1 MSRRVIHTSIY
12 RGTSGISHLQ
22 FCNCRHNETL
32 RNVQYFKQCIVH
44 NYKHTY
50 IHMYVVYVCAR
61 MCATALVPTQLN
73 RACWLW
79 GRGSSFAV
87 VNYAFCWRWSIS
99 INVIETAAT
108 VLKVKPGSSY
118 TYSWADSYRLESI
131 YLPHRKWINV
141 TLHFRLISSSSTKI
155 NYQIFALVSL
165 ALLLLFSDTGSIMKS
180 VFYVISSSP
189 SSVCRHCV
197 CACAL
202 VKSLNIATSAHFSQ
216 HEERNYALAQ
226 FSRKNNQL
234 FKKCFDVSSEISIET
249 HLHKCE

>member
-1 MSRRVIHTSIY
+1 
-12 RGTSGISHLQ
+12 
-22 FCNCRHNETL
+22 
-32 RNVQYFKQCIVH
+32 
-44 NYKHTY
+44 
-50 IHMYVVYVCAR
+50 MYVVYVCAR

-87 VNYAFCWRWSIS
+87 VNYAYCWRWSIS
-99 INVIETAAT
+99 INVIETTAT

-131 YLPHRKWINV
+131 YVLTKPKKWKYV
-141 TLHFRLISSSSTKI
+141 TLHFRLILSSSTRI

-165 ALLLLFSDTGSIMKS
+165 PLLLLFPDTGSIMKC

-202 VKSLNIATSAHFSQ
+202 VKSLNSNFSTFQSARRAQLRSCSIFPEKQSTFP
-216 HEERNYALAQ
+216 EMLRCLKWNFNRNSFA
-226 FSRKNNQL
+226 
-234 FKKCFDVSSEISIET
+234 
-249 HLHKCE
+249 

>member
-1 MSRRVIHTSIY
+1 
-12 RGTSGISHLQ
+12 
-22 FCNCRHNETL
+22 
-32 RNVQYFKQCIVH
+32 
-44 NYKHTY
+44 
-50 IHMYVVYVCAR
+50 MYVVYVCAR

-118 TYSWADSYRLESI
+118 TYSWADSYRLDLI
-131 YLPHRKWINV
+131 YLPSRKWINV

-165 ALLLLFSDTGSIMKS
+165 ALLLLFPDTGSIMKC

-202 VKSLNIATSAHFSQ
+202 VKSLNSNFSTFQSARRAQLRSCSIFPEKQSTFQ
-216 HEERNYALAQ
+216 EMLRCLKWNFNRNSFA
-226 FSRKNNQL
+226 
-234 FKKCFDVSSEISIET
+234 
-249 HLHKCE
+249 

>member
-1 MSRRVIHTSIY
+1 
-12 RGTSGISHLQ
+12 
-22 FCNCRHNETL
+22 
-32 RNVQYFKQCIVH
+32 
-44 NYKHTY
+44 
-50 IHMYVVYVCAR
+50 MYVVYVCAR
-61 MCATALVPTQLN
+61 MCATGLVPTQLN

-118 TYSWADSYRLESI
+118 TYSWADSYRLELI
-131 YLPHRKWINV
+131 YLPSRKWINV

-165 ALLLLFSDTGSIMKS
+165 ALLLLFPDTGSIMKC

-202 VKSLNIATSAHFSQ
+202 VKSLNSNFSTFQSARRAQLRSCSIFPEKQSTFQ
-216 HEERNYALAQ
+216 EMLRCLKWNFNRNSFA
-226 FSRKNNQL
+226 
-234 FKKCFDVSSEISIET
+234 
-249 HLHKCE
+249 

>member
-1 MSRRVIHTSIY
+1 
-12 RGTSGISHLQ
+12 
-22 FCNCRHNETL
+22 
-32 RNVQYFKQCIVH
+32 
-44 NYKHTY
+44 
-50 IHMYVVYVCAR
+50 MYVVYVCAR

-108 VLKVKPGSSY
+108 VLKVKPGLSY
-118 TYSWADSYRLESI
+118 TYSWADSYRLELI
-131 YLPHRKWINV
+131 YLPSRKWINV

-165 ALLLLFSDTGSIMKS
+165 ALLLLFPDTGSIMKC

-202 VKSLNIATSAHFSQ
+202 VKSLNSNFSTFQSARRAQLRSCSIFPEKQSTFQ
-216 HEERNYALAQ
+216 EMLRCLKWNFNRNSFA
-226 FSRKNNQL
+226 
-234 FKKCFDVSSEISIET
+234 
-249 HLHKCE
+249 

>member
-1 MSRRVIHTSIY
+1 
-12 RGTSGISHLQ
+12 
-22 FCNCRHNETL
+22 
-32 RNVQYFKQCIVH
+32 
-44 NYKHTY
+44 
-50 IHMYVVYVCAR
+50 MYVVYVCAR

-118 TYSWADSYRLESI
+118 TYSWADSYRLELI
-131 YLPHRKWINV
+131 YLPSRKWINV

-165 ALLLLFSDTGSIMKS
+165 ALLLLFPDTGSIMKC

-202 VKSLNIATSAHFSQ
+202 VKSLNSNFSTFQSARRAQLRSCSIFPEKQSTFQ
-216 HEERNYALAQ
+216 EMLRCLKWNFNRNSFA
-226 FSRKNNQL
+226 
-234 FKKCFDVSSEISIET
+234 
-249 HLHKCE
+249 